1 MAVNGAFEEALRLV
15 LETSGTEGV
24 EALRQAVIDMG
35 DASEGALAETTR
47 LADALVQLDA
57 AAGKADGYSAQL
69 EQLVSLE
76 QQFDQNQKAAYQLS
90 LQLAE
95 TEKPS
100 RELLN
105 AQRQLRQEGDKLQR
119 SLSEQWEELSK
130 TDRELGAL
138 GVNTARLAD
147 DQARLRQEAQRTAT
161 ALSEQAR
168 AAAEDALATR
178 RRNQAFEESDAAMR
192 QQAAASRGAAES
204 LKNYRK
210 RASEAAA
217 ESRDLADATEV
228 VSGVMGRL
236 KALAAGALAFV
247 GIDKLIGGI
256 QSIIKEGSD
265 AEQELGQLQAAL
277 DATGRTSE
285 FTAESLAAMRKQLQG
300 GLFDDGQISAA
311 QVRLLSYTNI
321 VGEQFPAAM
330 QITIDQAQRLGMS
343 LESSAETV
351 GKALQTPSKAME
363 SLSKQG
369 FTLDASQKQLITQL
383 EATGRVAE
391 AQAIILD
398 LLTES
403 YGGAAAA
410 AKVGTIAGLW
420 KAATDRFKDWKQEV
434 ADQGVLT
441 YFKAQLSEILATA
454 DRLARDGTLARWAKQ
469 TADSIVTLAN
479 AAKGA
484 AQFMYDHGAAVVYMA
499 KAYAALTLVR
509 ALVQLNAWRV
519 GLVAATRAQWANVAA
534 MDAAGKGAVTLGNV
548 LKRIPT
554 AIPITIGLI
563 GLDLAVRGVS
573 EMLDALDEE
582 LESNSAAAK
591 AAGEAYRRTR
601 EQLYLNAVASREK
614 AVALN
619 DLSKVMVKSAEDV
632 ALLGEAERQ
641 SYVDRLAGLQRY
653 LDAQFGY
660 LNRLRQLKVATEEQ
674 LADLAL
680 VEARLAAVDKGY
692 RDLAQGA
699 KVASDAMQS
708 GIAASVQLVIDKL
721 QGIDGD
727 AKLAK
732 ESITDLF
739 KNLNYADTE
748 SLSNVGLALS
758 FISEKGA
765 EAERNVKDGL
775 LEALRQLSGDELSR
789 FQAAAQAAFAELPAQ
804 AGNTAAVLEQTLF
817 AAMEKLGVAAERMG
831 VSFTAAGRDAIA
843 TFGAITE
850 NALATSAQ
858 VETAFKA
865 ALGRVSTLDEAKT
878 LGSLLEAAG
887 RQGKVG
893 FDQAERSAAA
903 LNSRIRDITAAMN
916 PLADEFGRLGIQSQ
930 ASLNAARDSAKEAFD
945 AIRNGAAQGKASVED
960 VRRAFR
966 AYADTAKAAAAD
978 SDSWQQAQV
987 QSQLDV
993 MGAIYQTGDAYEK
1006 MGESGRAAMAKV
1018 ERGALDGRAAVIDL
1032 GNSAAQASA
1041 DVDGLGNAASDAG
1054 SKVQEASNATA
1065 GFSLN
1070 LGEMSAKARE
1080 AITSAKGLS
1089 EFATVWNGL
1098 AQQRRELAEY
1108 TKELERSTKATDGL
1122 DQQRQALAS
1131 RFDLL
1136 GEGEF
1141 EKALQLEGQ
1150 IAQQQAQRDQASR
1163 QAAEE
1168 RRKAAESE
1176 LEAQERANAAR
1187 VGTARGTETLIID
1200 WRAPKREVVA
1210 AESAAEREQAERLA
1224 SLVAPMVLDRIAR
1237 SRSVSIK
1244 GRSR

>member
-24 EALRQAVIDMG
+24 DELRH
-35 DASEGALAETTR
+35 ALAEMGVASEAAVTDTAKLVDK
-47 LADALVQLDA
+47 LAELNATAEKAEAFEGMLDTLGDLEKRFDA
-57 AAGKADGYSAQL
+57 
-69 EQLVSLE
+69 
-76 QQFDQNQKAAYQLS
+76 NQRAAYQLS
-90 LQLAE
+90 LRIAE
-95 TEKPS
+95 SEAPS
-100 RELLN
+100 KELMN
-105 AQRQLRQEGDKLQR
+105 AQRNLRAEGDKLKA
-119 SLSEQWEELSK
+119 SLSTQWEAVVK
-130 TDRELGAL
+130 ADTALGGL
-138 GVNTARLAD
+138 GVNTAQLVES
-147 DQARLRQEAQRTAT
+147 QKRLRDDLQRTA
-161 ALSEQAR
+161 QAFTDQAKAAAQ
-168 AAAEDALATR
+168 AAAETR
-178 RRNQAFEESDAAMR
+178 RRNQQIEDSDARFREQA
-192 QQAAASRGAAES
+192 QASTAAAKS
-204 LKNYRK
+204 
-210 RASEAAA
+210 
-217 ESRDLADATEV
+217 LADYRQRARDAADGTDELARSTDV
-228 VSGVMGRL
+228 AAGIMGRL
-236 KALAAGALAFV
+236 RGLFAGALSFIGLNKAV
-247 GIDKLIGGI
+247 DGIKA
-256 QSIIKEGSD
+256 IIKEGSE
-265 AEQELGQLQAAL
+265 AEQEVGQLEAAL
-277 DATGRTSE
+277 AATGRQAE
-285 FTAESLAAMRKQLQG
+285 FTAEGLAAMRKQLQG

-321 VGEQFPAAM
+321 VGAQFPAAM
-330 QITIDQAQRLGMS
+330 QIAIDQAQRLGIS

-398 LLTES
+398 LLAES

-420 KAATDRFKDWKQEV
+420 KAATDRFKDWKQEI

-441 YFKAQLSEILATA
+441 YFKAQLSEILTTA

-469 TADSIVTLAN
+469 NADSIVTLAN

-554 AIPITIGLI
+554 AIPITIALV

-573 EMLDALDEE
+573 EMLDALDKE
-582 LESNSAAAK
+582 LDNNSASAK
-591 AAGEAYRRTR
+591 AVGEAYRNTR
-601 EQLYLNAVASREK
+601 EQIYLNAIASREK

-619 DLSKVMVKSAEDV
+619 DLSKVMVKSAEEV
-632 ALLGEAERQ
+632 ALLGEAERK
-641 SYVDRLAGLQRY
+641 SYLDRLGGLQQY

-660 LNRLRQLKVATEEQ
+660 LNRLKQLKIATDDQ
-674 LADLAL
+674 LAQLDAVKAGQLAVTQGYKDLA
-680 VEARLAAVDKGY
+680 EGAR
-692 RDLAQGA
+692 
-699 KVASDAMQS
+699 
-708 GIAASVQLVIDKL
+708 IAADALVNGIRAGAQLVIERL
-721 QGIDGD
+721 QGIDRD
-727 AKLAK
+727 AKLARD
-732 ESITDLF
+732 SIGTLF
-739 KNLNYADTE
+739 KGLNFSDTS
-748 SLSNVGLALS
+748 SLENVGIALARVA
-758 FISEKGA
+758 EQGA
-765 EAERNVKDGL
+765 AAERNVREGL
-775 LEALRQLSGDELSR
+775 LETLRQLSGEELSR
-789 FQAAAQAAFAELPAQ
+789 FQAAAQSAFQALPQQ
-804 AGNTAAVLEQTLF
+804 AGNTAAVLEQTLVV
-817 AAMEKLGVAAERMG
+817 ALEKVGVSAERMG
-831 VSFTAAGRDAIA
+831 VSFTSAGGDAIA
-843 TFGAITE
+843 AFGAITE
-850 NALATSAQ
+850 NALATGAQ
-858 VETAFKA
+858 VEAAFKA
-865 ALGRVSTLDEAKT
+865 ALGRVSTLDEAKM

-966 AYADTAKAAAAD
+966 AYADAAKAAAAD

-1018 ERGALDGRAAVIDL
+1018 ERAALDGRAAVIDL

-1054 SKVQEASNATA
+1054 SKVQEASTATA

-1070 LGEMSAKARE
+1070 LGSLSEKARE
-1080 AITSAKGLS
+1080 AITSAKGLA

-1098 AQQRRELAEY
+1098 AQQRRELAKY
-1108 TKELERSTKATDGL
+1108 TEELERSTKATDGL
-1122 DQQRQALAS
+1122 DQKRQELAS

-1136 GEGEF
+1136 GEGDF
-1141 EKALQLEGQ
+1141 EKVLQLEGQ

-1163 QAAEE
+1163 QAAED
-1168 RRKAAESE
+1168 RRKAVQAE
-1176 LEAQERANAAR
+1176 LEAQERADQAR
-1187 VGTARGTETLIID
+1187 VGKTGGTETLVID

-1224 SLVAPMVLDRIAR
+1224 SLVAPMVLNRIAR

-1244 GRSR
+1244 GRGR

>member
-1 MAVNGAFEEALRLV
+1 
-15 LETSGTEGV
+15 
-24 EALRQAVIDMG
+24 
-35 DASEGALAETTR
+35 
-47 LADALVQLDA
+47 
-57 AAGKADGYSAQL
+57 
-69 EQLVSLE
+69 
-76 QQFDQNQKAAYQLS
+76 
-90 LQLAE
+90 
-95 TEKPS
+95 
-100 RELLN
+100 
-105 AQRQLRQEGDKLQR
+105 
-119 SLSEQWEELSK
+119 
-130 TDRELGAL
+130 
-138 GVNTARLAD
+138 
-147 DQARLRQEAQRTAT
+147 
-161 ALSEQAR
+161 
-168 AAAEDALATR
+168 
-178 RRNQAFEESDAAMR
+178 MR
-192 QQAAASRGAAES
+192 QQAESSRAAAKS
-204 LKNYRK
+204 LADYRL
-210 RASEAAA
+210 RAREAAA
-217 ESRDLADATEV
+217 GSEELARSTDVAA
-228 VSGVMGRL
+228 GVMGRL
-236 KALAAGALAFV
+236 RGLFAGALSF
-247 GIDKLIGGI
+247 IGLNKAADGLK
-256 QSIIKEGSD
+256 SIIKEGSD
-265 AEQELGQLQAAL
+265 AEQEVAQLEATLA
-277 DATGRTSE
+277 ATGRQAE
-285 FTAESLAAMRKQLQG
+285 FTAESLAEMRKQLQG

-321 VGEQFPAAM
+321 VGAQFPAAM
-330 QITIDQAQRLGMS
+330 QIAIDQAQRLGIS

-398 LLTES
+398 LLAES

-420 KAATDRFKDWKQEV
+420 KAATDSFKDWKQEI

-469 TADSIVTLAN
+469 TADSIITLAN

-554 AIPITIGLI
+554 AIPITIALV

-573 EMLDALDEE
+573 EMLDALDKE
-582 LESNSAAAK
+582 LDNNSASAK
-591 AAGEAYRRTR
+591 AVGEAYRRTR
-601 EQLYLNAVASREK
+601 EQIYLNAIASREK
-614 AVALN
+614 ATALN
-619 DLSKVMVKSAEDV
+619 ELSKVMVKSAEEV

-641 SYVDRLAGLQRY
+641 AYSDRLAGLQQY

-660 LNRLRQLKVATEEQ
+660 LTRLEQLKIANEEQ
-674 LADLAL
+674 LADLAT
-680 VEARLAAVDKGY
+680 VESRLAAVGKGY

-699 KVASDAMQS
+699 KVASDAMQG
-708 GIAASVQLVIDKL
+708 GIAASVQLVIEKL

-732 ESITDLF
+732 ESIGNLF
-739 KNLNYADTE
+739 KNLNFADTD

-758 FISEKGA
+758 FISDKGA

-831 VSFTAAGRDAIA
+831 VNFTAAGRDAIA
-843 TFGAITE
+843 SFGAITE

-865 ALGRVSTLDEAKT
+865 ALGRVSTLEEAKT
-878 LGSLLEAAG
+878 LGGLLEAAG

-903 LNSRIRDITAAMN
+903 LNSRIREITAAMN

-930 ASLNAARDSAKEAFD
+930 ASLNAARDSAKESFD
-945 AIRNGAAQGKASVED
+945 AIRNGAAQGKASIED

-978 SDSWQQAQV
+978 SDSWKQAQV

-1041 DVDGLGNAASDAG
+1041 DVDGLGSAAADAG

-1070 LGEMSAKARE
+1070 LGEMSEKARE

-1122 DQQRQALAS
+1122 DRQRQALAS

>member
-1 MAVNGAFEEALRLV
+1 MAANGAFEEALRLV

-24 EALRQAVIDMG
+24 EALQQAVLEMG
-35 DASEGALAETTR
+35 DASEQALAETAR
-47 LADALVQLDA
+47 LADALVQLDTV
-57 AAGKADGYSAQL
+57 AGKTEGYASMLGQL
-69 EQLVSLE
+69 AEVQ
-76 QQFDQNQKAAYQLS
+76 QQFDANQKAAYQLS
-90 LQLAE
+90 LQLGS
-95 TEKPS
+95 TDKPS
-100 RELLN
+100 KEMLN
-105 AQRQLRQEGDKLQR
+105 AQRQLRAEGDKLRKALDEQGL
-119 SLSEQWEELSK
+119 SLSTVGRELS
-130 TDRELGAL
+130 AL
-138 GVNTARLAD
+138 GVNTSRLAD
-147 DQARLRQEAQRTAT
+147 EQARLRAEAQRGAA
-161 ALSEQAR
+161 ALAEQAR
-168 AAAEDALATR
+168 QAAADGAAAR
-178 RRNQAFEESDAAMR
+178 RRNELLEEGDARMR
-192 QQAAASRGAAES
+192 QQAESSRAAAKS
-204 LKNYRK
+204 LADYRL
-210 RASEAAA
+210 RAREAAA
-217 ESRDLADATEV
+217 GSEELARSTDVAA
-228 VSGVMGRL
+228 GVMGRL
-236 KALAAGALAFV
+236 RGLFAGALSF
-247 GIDKLIGGI
+247 IGLNKAADGLK
-256 QSIIKEGSD
+256 SIIKEGSD
-265 AEQELGQLQAAL
+265 AEQEVAQLEATLA
-277 DATGRTSE
+277 ATGRQAE
-285 FTAESLAAMRKQLQG
+285 FTAESLAEMRKQLQG

-321 VGEQFPAAM
+321 VGAQFPAAM
-330 QITIDQAQRLGMS
+330 QIAIDQAQRLGIS

-398 LLTES
+398 LLAES

-420 KAATDRFKDWKQEV
+420 KAATDSFKDWKQEI

-454 DRLARDGTLARWAKQ
+454 DRLARDGTLVRWAKQ
-469 TADSIVTLAN
+469 TADSIITLAN

-554 AIPITIGLI
+554 AIPITIALV

-573 EMLDALDEE
+573 EMLDALDKE
-582 LESNSAAAK
+582 LDNNSASAK
-591 AAGEAYRRTR
+591 AVGEAYRRTR
-601 EQLYLNAVASREK
+601 EQIYLNAIASREK
-614 AVALN
+614 ATALN
-619 DLSKVMVKSAEDV
+619 ELSKVMVKSAEEV

-641 SYVDRLAGLQRY
+641 AYSDRLAGLQQY

-660 LNRLRQLKVATEEQ
+660 LNRLEQLKIANEEQ
-674 LADLAL
+674 LADLAT
-680 VEARLAAVDKGY
+680 VESRLAAVGKGY

-699 KVASDAMQS
+699 KVASDAMQG
-708 GIAASVQLVIDKL
+708 GIAASVQLVIEKL

-732 ESITDLF
+732 ESIGNLF
-739 KNLNYADTE
+739 KNLNFADTD

-758 FISEKGA
+758 FISDKGA

-831 VSFTAAGRDAIA
+831 VNFTAAGRDAIA
-843 TFGAITE
+843 SFGAITE

-865 ALGRVSTLDEAKT
+865 ALGRVSTLEEAKT

-887 RQGKVG
+887 RRGKVG

-930 ASLNAARDSAKEAFD
+930 ASLNAARDSAKESFD
-945 AIRNGAAQGKASVED
+945 AIRNGAAQGKASIED

-1041 DVDGLGNAASDAG
+1041 DVDGLGSAAADAG

-1070 LGEMSAKARE
+1070 LGEMSEKARE
-1080 AITSAKGLS
+1080 AITSAKGLA

-1098 AQQRRELAEY
+1098 AQQRRELAKY
-1108 TKELERSTKATDGL
+1108 TEELERSTKATDGL
-1122 DQQRQALAS
+1122 DQKRQELAS

-1136 GEGEF
+1136 GEGDF
-1141 EKALQLEGQ
+1141 EKVLQLEGQ
-1150 IAQQQAQRDQASR
+1150 IAQQQSQRDQASR
-1163 QAAEE
+1163 QAAED
-1168 RRKAAESE
+1168 RRKAVQAE
-1176 LEAQERANAAR
+1176 LEAQERADEAR
-1187 VGTARGTETLIID
+1187 IGKAGGTETLIID

-1210 AESAAEREQAERLA
+1210 AESAAEHEQAERLA
-1224 SLVAPMVLDRIAR
+1224 SLVAARVLDRIAR

-1244 GRSR
+1244 GRGR